1 MCRQSLQQDPVSSCT
16 GLTLFNDSQRA
27 PRHMGRELPR
37 VQQQLHKVFS
47 GGFSCCKDPISQR
60 QFPLQAPGRGGRKL
74 SFRNQGKEPPTA
86 VLIECSAP
94 RVRASGTAL
103 QMQYWSRP
111 VLFLFF
117 FSFIHSPTLAL
128 KCLAVCMVQ
137 AGFELT
143 ASCLKD

>member
-94 RVRASGTAL
+94 RARASGTTL
-103 QMQYWSRP
+103 QDAVLVPSST
-111 VLFLFF
+111 VLILFL
-117 FSFIHSPTLAL
+117 IHSFTH
-128 KCLAVCMVQ
+128 
-137 AGFELT
+137 
-143 ASCLKD
+143 SCSEVSCCVYGPGWL

>member
-27 PRHMGRELPR
+27 SRHMGRELPR

-94 RVRASGTAL
+94 RARASGTTL
-103 QMQYWSRP
+103 QDAVLVPSST
-111 VLFLFF
+111 VLILFL
-117 FSFIHSPTLAL
+117 IHSFTH
-128 KCLAVCMVQ
+128 
-137 AGFELT
+137 
-143 ASCLKD
+143 SCSKVSCCVYDPGWL

>member
-94 RVRASGTAL
+94 RARASGTTL

-117 FSFIHSPTLAL
+117 FSFIHSFTH
-128 KCLAVCMVQ
+128 
-137 AGFELT
+137 
-143 ASCLKD
+143 SCSEVSCCVYGPGWL

>member
-1 MCRQSLQQDPVSSCT
+1 MGRQSLQQDPVSSCT

-27 PRHMGRELPR
+27 PRLMGRELPR

-94 RVRASGTAL
+94 RARASGTML
-103 QMQYWSRP
+103 QDAVLVPSST
-111 VLFLFF
+111 VLILFL
-117 FSFIHSPTLAL
+117 IHSFTH
-128 KCLAVCMVQ
+128 
-137 AGFELT
+137 
-143 ASCLKD
+143 SCSEVSCCVYGPGWL